1 MALCELEFTTCLAAR
16 LAFFAGWPRTASPTI
31 MSQASS
37 RIWRPSFLLSPEGA
51 FETRNDSIPGPGAK
65 GSEIILQRSQSRD
78 RRIAGSHRVGLVLR
92 LHVRRAKRQG
102 GDEQSAGADNRS
114 GRERHFPGAHHPTR

>member
-1 MALCELEFTTCLAAR
+1 MTFPAAR
-16 LAFFAGWPRTASPTI
+16 LAFFTGWPRTGTPTI
-31 MSQASS
+31 TSRANS
-37 RIWRPSFLLSPEGA
+37 RILRPSFLLSPEGA

-65 GSEIILQRSQSRD
+65 RSEAVFQRSQSRD
-78 RRIAGSHRVGLVLR
+78 RRIASSHRVGLVLR
-92 LHVRRAKRQG
+92 LHVRRTKRQG

>member
-16 LAFFAGWPRTASPTI
+16 LAFFAGWPRTGIPTI
-31 MSQASS
+31 TSQASS

-65 GSEIILQRSQSRD
+65 RPETVLQRPQSCD

-102 GDEQSAGADNRS
+102 GDEQSAGADNRP
-114 GRERHFPGAHHPTR
+114 GRKRYFPGPHHPTR

>member
-1 MALCELEFTTCLAAR
+1 MICLAAR
-16 LAFFAGWPRTASPTI
+16 PAFFAGWRRTGTPIT

-37 RIWRPSFLLSPEGA
+37 RILKPSFLLSPEGA

-65 GSEIILQRSQSRD
+65 RSEIILQRPQSCD

-102 GDEQSAGADNRS
+102 GDEQSA
-114 GRERHFPGAHHPTR
+114 